1 MVNQKMTEF
10 QNLFKAQQKI
20 WKRIYDIVDNK
31 KIGNAY
37 IFSGSEG
44 SGKEALA
51 IAFGQLLNCNYKGT
65 RPCEKCSSCIRFNKL
80 QHESLNLIVP
90 LPQSRTSKNE
100 MDNSVLSI
108 LNQEI
113 NTKSADHY
121 YKIKIPKAKRILIQ
135 SIRALRKTL
144 YLKSEQNFRKVVLIF
159 DAHFLSAGQAESA
172 NALLKLLEEPP
183 SNTTLILVTDYKE
196 LLLPTIIS
204 RCQSLG
210 VPKFSDSFIQT
221 WLRSKKVAEEK
232 IFLISGLSGGNI
244 HQARF
249 LIEQPLTDLINQ
261 LNEILRSILNKN
273 PELWYSFI
281 NAYSRMANVKPDSFK
296 FYFGFLTIW
305 FQSVYRKKMG
315 MSDPLHKT
323 ELGKKIDKFNY
334 KYNNA
339 RLLDIVLELEDV
351 IFAIQDNLYMPLR
364 LTNMILNIQKLL
376 NP

>member
-1 MVNQKMTEF
+1 MTEF

-121 YKIKIPKAKRILIQ
+121 YKINKIATKKILFNP
-135 SIRALRKTL
+135 SLASKTTG
-144 YLKSEQNFRKVVLIF
+144 I
-159 DAHFLSAGQAESA
+159 
-172 NALLKLLEEPP
+172 
-183 SNTTLILVTDYKE
+183 
-196 LLLPTIIS
+196 
-204 RCQSLG
+204 
-210 VPKFSDSFIQT
+210 
-221 WLRSKKVAEEK
+221 K
-232 IFLISGLSGGNI
+232 IK
-244 HQARF
+244 
-249 LIEQPLTDLINQ
+249 T
-261 LNEILRSILNKN
+261 NEIVKILGD
-273 PELWYSFI
+273 LG
-281 NAYSRMANVKPDSFK
+281 FK
-296 FYFGFLTIW
+296 IKKK
-305 FQSVYRKKMG
+305 RKK
-315 MSDPLHKT
+315 L
-323 ELGKKIDKFNY
+323 
-334 KYNNA
+334 
-339 RLLDIVLELEDV
+339 
-351 IFAIQDNLYMPLR
+351 
-364 LTNMILNIQKLL
+364 
-376 NP
+376 